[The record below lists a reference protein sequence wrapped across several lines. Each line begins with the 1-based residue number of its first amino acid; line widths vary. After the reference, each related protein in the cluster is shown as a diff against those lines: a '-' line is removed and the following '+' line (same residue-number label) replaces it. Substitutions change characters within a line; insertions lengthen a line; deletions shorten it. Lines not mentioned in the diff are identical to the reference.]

1 MGRQEYD
8 LASLLYDPY
17 MNHSLED
24 RRKLLELWEEICEEE
39 PIQPI
44 LKDCASQRL
53 MQALG
58 AFSNIGHNENDEW
71 YLAQIPAAV
80 GFLKEVIDDT
90 PLEDALGPFLD

>member
-1 MGRQEYD
+1 
-8 LASLLYDPY
+8 
-17 MNHSLED
+17 
-24 RRKLLELWEEICEEE
+24 
-39 PIQPI
+39 
-44 LKDCASQRL
+44 

-80 GFLKEVIDDT
+80 RFLKEVIDDT

>member
-1 MGRQEYD
+1 
-8 LASLLYDPY
+8 
-17 MNHSLED
+17 
-24 RRKLLELWEEICEEE
+24 
-39 PIQPI
+39 
-44 LKDCASQRL
+44 

-58 AFSNIGHNENDEW
+58 AFSNIGHNENDKW